1 MQQLHVSLSD
11 YEQAAA
17 FEPPSRDFELRV
29 TGNDIERSGTVTGR
43 TGPALLVW
51 ETDGSQ
57 TASALVTGNRL
68 GGTTMV
74 VAAIIRVP
82 EVVADGNIV
91 RNFNGKALSLS
102 SQGAGRGHR
111 QHHVRRPAAPAAV
124 VPEPARQVESVEH
137 DPPLNAVAATFAH
150 GAGPVADSADAR
162 GVESQGGLAWRREVD
177 RRAGGAL
184 AAVRAAPPSA
194 QPLDPAVGAAVGRL
208 VAAFAP
214 ALGLDQDATDPARA

>member
-1 MQQLHVSLSD
+1 MHLSD

-29 TGNDIERSGTVTGR
+29 TGNDIECSGTVTGR

-57 TASALVTGNRL
+57 TASALVAGNRL

-91 RNFNGKALSLS
+91 RNFNGKALSL
-102 SQGAGRGHR
+102 ALVGRG
-111 QHHVRRPAAPAAV
+111 QVAV
-124 VPEPARQVESVEH
+124 TGNIMYGVPLLPPRSFPSPL
-137 DPPLNAVAATFAH
+137 DRWNPLNTI
-150 GAGPVADSADAR
+150 
-162 GVESQGGLAWRREVD
+162 L
-177 RRAGGAL
+177 L
-184 AAVRAAPPSA
+184 
-194 QPLDPAVGAAVGRL
+194 
-208 VAAFAP
+208 
-214 ALGLDQDATDPARA
+214 